1 MDNRTVDQNIAKL
14 RKLKEIK
21 AYEMAKR
28 LNMKESTYTRYE
40 RGETAITIEFIN
52 KVAVVLGIEALKI
65 LAASSKTIFETVSH
79 SSQTDSLISSNIKQ
93 QGEMASIIE
102 GIVALNQKLILIL
115 EKKQKTA

>member
-1 MDNRTVDQNIAKL
+1 MDNRTVGQNIVNL
-14 RKLKEIK
+14 RKLREIK

-52 KVAVVLGIEALKI
+52 KVAIVPGIEPLQI
-65 LAASSKTIFETVSH
+65 LTASSKTIFATFSH
-79 SSQTDSLISSNIKQ
+79 SSQSDSITGSNIKQ
-93 QGEMASIIE
+93 HGEMAAIIE

-115 EKKQKTA
+115 EKNKI